1 MGVNCVQ
8 LMHEKDICK
17 DMKYSEMVC
26 VIRKSQN
33 DASQNMV

>member
-1 MGVNCVQ
+1 
-8 LMHEKDICK
+8 MHEKDICKDIK

-26 VIRKSQN
+26 VIRNSQN